1 MKLALRNLPMNESTQ
16 NSQDSMRLQ
25 VLLPTEV
32 LVDEKTVKVIA
43 EADNGSFCLLPRHID
58 LVSTL
63 VPSILCF
70 YDEANH
76 EHFAAIDTGILVK
89 CGQDVFVSTLNGVR
103 GADLVSLQ
111 ALIKDRFLNLQEHDR
126 KVRAALARLE
136 AGALR
141 GFTEIREK
149 PHG

>member
-1 MKLALRNLPMNESTQ
+1 MDDRKK
-16 NSQDSMRLQ
+16 NSQNNMRLQ
-25 VLLPTEV
+25 ILLPTEV
-32 LVDEKTVKVIA
+32 LVDEKTVKIIA
-43 EADNGSFCLLPRHID
+43 EADNGSFCLMPRHID
-58 LVSTL
+58 LISAL

-76 EHFAAIDTGILVK
+76 EHFAAIDEGILVK
-89 CGQDVFVSTLNGVR
+89 CGQDVYVSTLNGVR
-103 GADLVSLQ
+103 GADLISLQ
-111 ALIKDRFLNLQEHDR
+111 ALIKDRFLTLQEHDR

>member
-1 MKLALRNLPMNESTQ
+1 M
-16 NSQDSMRLQ
+16 
-25 VLLPTEV
+25 
-32 LVDEKTVKVIA
+32 
-43 EADNGSFCLLPRHID
+43 
-58 LVSTL
+58 
-63 VPSILCF
+63 PSILGF
-70 YDEANH
+70 YDEENQ

-111 ALIKDRFLNLQEHDR
+111 TLIKDRFLTFQEHDR

-141 GFTEIREK
+141 GFT
-149 PHG
+149 

>member
-1 MKLALRNLPMNESTQ
+1 MKLALKNLQMNESKQ
-16 NSQDSMRLQ
+16 NSMNLQ

-32 LVDEKTVKVIA
+32 LVNETAIKVIA

-58 LVSTL
+58 FVAAL
-63 VPSILCF
+63 VPSILYF
-70 YDEANH
+70 YDEADH
-76 EHFAAIDTGILVK
+76 ENLAAIDTGILVK
-89 CGQDVFVSTLNGVR
+89 CDQDVFVSTLNGVR
-103 GADLVSLQ
+103 GTDLASLQ
-111 ALIKDRFLNLQEHDR
+111 ALINDRFLTLQEHDR

-149 PHG
+149 SHG